1 MANEVKLK
9 LAIEGGKVVGAE
21 LDGISTKLDVMDQ
34 SARGAATGT
43 SSLRNMLAGIV
54 TVGAAAEILRL
65 ADSCTTLRTN
75 LKLSSNSAAE
85 ASVAYERLFQISQQ
99 ARVSFIELGETYG
112 TIARAGRELGVSQDR
127 LLAVTQTIGMAMTI
141 GGGSAQSMQAA
152 LVQLGQGLSS
162 GTLRGEE
169 LNSILEQTPR
179 LAKAL
184 ADGMGVSVGQLRS
197 LGEQGKLTA
206 ETVINALEKSGPQ
219 LAKEMDSASV
229 TVGQAWT
236 MVRNS
241 LTKFVGDA
249 DTASGASSKLAGGL
263 QNLSSMVDTVG
274 NTIKQNEAAFSAL
287 LTGLASA
294 AIVSGIAA
302 TAGSITTLITAVK
315 ALGLVVLANPIVA
328 SLAAIAA
335 AGGAIYALNEKYQ
348 SSAEGVSGKV
358 EQYSRNIARLE
369 ELQSKGAGTEAETIR
384 AQRAAH
390 IEELKDL
397 RSQAQQKLAVLD
409 QSSADNASYNAKE
422 MKRLQERGAAE
433 REAFS
438 GAVSLDDARK
448 AGKLRNDVIQAG
460 YDDAVK
466 IAKSFGKSIA
476 SAASP
481 EDAIALASER
491 DKRLIANA
499 QETTAQ
505 LKSFDDQKAAP
516 AREAAKQRLDATIQY
531 YESLQI
537 ESTAGEQRAN
547 RSLTA
552 AHAAGLLTDQEYYQR
567 KRDLAEADNVAQQAL
582 VELEIE
588 AVQKSGLSQDA
599 KREKLDKFNADLKRL
614 REAALG
620 IESDFVDEM
629 TALDMKLFRAAID
642 QNAQTVEAQQAKA
655 ESLRQQV
662 KDQRL
667 ANAEI
672 GLSAREVANLR
683 AATVELAAA
692 ELERRAG
699 LLQDT
704 DPLLAQAY
712 RDQAKYM
719 RELAAAN
726 IDAVQKTAAVDSF
739 RDLWNSVDQT
749 ARNVWTNIFQGG
761 QDVFSKLRDVAKATF
776 LDWLYQMTV
785 RKWIFNILAVVTGT
799 SSGALAEQ
807 VLGTSKGAGGNAGN
821 VSGSIT
827 NWLTDFGGS
836 SIRAVENIGEK
847 LINTGS
853 DTLNKVGS
861 WLLNNSGQIGKFIG
875 NAGNVL
881 TAINVID
888 LWSKGQR
895 GAAVGAGI
903 GGYFGGPIGSAIG
916 QFIGSKFDYTV
927 EPKGNAIVANVS
939 GKGASAVANRADFE
953 QHGGWFG
960 GGDTKNSDWSN
971 ADAGTTSYIDQS
983 VKNVTAANK
992 AYAEALGLNASALEN
1007 YTAQLDINVSGMD
1020 AAAAKSAVDA
1030 AIAKF
1035 QADQLASSYGE
1046 AFKSVARDGET
1057 TAQTAQR
1064 LAGDLTGAN
1073 AVMATLGMRLY
1084 DVSLAGAAAA
1094 SGLVSAMGGLQAFQQ
1109 QMATYYQ
1116 GYYSAAEQRANVVAG
1131 AANDLNAAGI
1141 TGFTNDQIANA
1152 NRDQIRAVVE
1162 SYATRKDTAD
1172 GAKQYAAVI
1181 KVANQLL
1188 AITTPTQDAKAPTVE
1203 QVGSSGFGGG
1213 SGGGA
1218 SSAATQVQSALQ
1230 QYTDAIFGEVKRL
1243 RGLMEGTGQEAYA
1256 AAQARLAVTRA
1267 QAEAGSQDAYKA
1279 LPALSQAVETLAQ
1292 SNATS
1297 YLELQRVRGRL
1308 AADLEGTATVVAS
1321 RNGLSIPAFAS
1332 GGVHVGGWAMVGELG
1347 PELAYLPPARIYN
1360 AGETRSLLSGAGN
1373 DSDGAAGLAAA
1384 LRGLANQL
1392 ENIESNTEAGAIH
1405 CASLARML
1413 ARVIPDDD
1421 DLIAVR
1427 LVVPKGEFVPVR
1439 AV

>member
-1 MANEVKLK
+1 VANEVKLK

-21 LDGISTKLDVMDQ
+21 LDGVSTKLDVLDQ
-34 SARGAATGT
+34 SARGAAGGAGT
-43 SSLRNMLAGIV
+43 LRSMLAGIV

-65 ADSCTTLRTN
+65 ADSCTTLRTS
-75 LKLSSNSAAE
+75 LKLASNSAAE
-85 ASVAYERLFQISQQ
+85 ASVAYDRLFQIAQQ
-99 ARVSFIELGETYG
+99 ARVSFVELGETYG

-127 LLAVTQTIGMAMTI
+127 LLAVTQSIGMAMTI

-152 LVQLGQGLSS
+152 LIQLGQGLSS

-179 LAKAL
+179 LARAL

-206 ETVINALEKSGPQ
+206 EAVINALEKSGPQ

-241 LTKFVGDA
+241 MTKFVGDA
-249 DTASGASSKLAGGL
+249 DTATGATSKLSSGL
-263 QNLSSMVDTVG
+263 QGLSSVIDSVG
-274 NTIKQNEAAFSAL
+274 NTIKQHETAFSAIA
-287 LTGLASA
+287 TGLASA
-294 AIVSGIAA
+294 AVVAGVAA
-302 TAGSITTLITAVK
+302 TASSIGTLATAIK
-315 ALGLVVLANPIVA
+315 ALGLVMLANPIIA
-328 SLAAIAA
+328 GLAAIAA

-348 SSAEGVSGKV
+348 ASAEGVSASV
-358 EQYSRNIARLE
+358 ATYSRNIARLE
-369 ELQSKGAGTEAETIR
+369 ELQQKGAGTEAETIR

-409 QSSADNASYNAKE
+409 QSSSDNASYNAKE
-422 MKRLQERGAAE
+422 MKRLQEKGAAE

-438 GAVSLDDARK
+438 GAVTLDDARK

-516 AREAAKQRLDATIQY
+516 AREAAKQRLDATIQL
-531 YESLQI
+531 YENQQI
-537 ESTAGEQRAN
+537 EMTAGEQRLS
-547 RSLTA
+547 RSLAT
-552 AHAAGLLTDQEYYQR
+552 AHAAGLVTDQEYYER
-567 KRDLAEADNVAQQAL
+567 KRTLAESDNDRQQAL
-582 VELEIE
+582 VQKEID
-588 AVQKSGLSQDA
+588 AVRRSGLAQKDKQD
-599 KREKLDKFNADLKRL
+599 KLDKFNADLARL
-614 REAALG
+614 RQAALD
-620 IESDFVDEM
+620 IESNFVDEM
-629 TALDMKLFRAAID
+629 TALDMKLFRTAID

-655 ESLRQQV
+655 ESLRQQL

-683 AATVELAAA
+683 RATAELAAA

-699 LLQDT
+699 LIQDT

-739 RDLWNSVDQT
+739 RELWTSIDQT
-749 ARNVWTNIFQGG
+749 ARGVWTNIFQGG
-761 QDVFSKLRDVAKATF
+761 QDVWTKLRDVAKATF

-807 VLGTSKGAGGNAGN
+807 VLGTSKGGAGSAGDSSS
-821 VSGSIT
+821 VSNSMT

-836 SIRAVENIGEK
+836 AIKTVEKIGEK

-853 DTLNKVGS
+853 ETLNKVGS
-861 WLLNNSGQIGKFIG
+861 WLLNNSGGIGKFIG
-875 NAGNVL
+875 NAANVL

-927 EPKGNAIVANVS
+927 TPNGNAIVANVGS
-939 GKGASAVANRADFE
+939 KGASAVASRSDFIQE
-953 QHGGWFG
+953 GGWFG
-960 GGDTKNSDWSN
+960 GGTTHNSSWAN
-971 ADAGTTSYIDQS
+971 ADSGTTGYIDQS

-992 AYAEALGLNASALEN
+992 AYAEALGLNASALDA

-1020 AAAAKSAVDA
+1020 AAAAKSAIDA
-1030 AIAKF
+1030 AVAKF
-1035 QADQLASSYGE
+1035 QADQFTSAYSE
-1046 AFKSVARDGET
+1046 ALGTFAREGET
-1057 TAQTAQR
+1057 SAQTAQR
-1064 LAGDLTGAN
+1064 LATDLTGAN
-1073 AVMATLGMRLY
+1073 AVMATLGGTLY
-1084 DVSLAGAAAA
+1084 DVSVAGAAAA
-1094 SGLVSAMGGLQAFQQ
+1094 SGLVSAMGGMAAFQQ

-1116 GYYSAAEQRANVVAG
+1116 GYYTAAEQRANIVNN
-1131 AANDLNAAGI
+1131 AAADLTAAGI

-1152 NRDQIRAVVE
+1152 NRDQIRAVVD
-1162 SYATRKDTAD
+1162 SFATRKDTAD
-1172 GAKQYAAVI
+1172 GAKQYAAVV

-1188 AITTPTQDAKAPTVE
+1188 AITTATQEAKAPTVE
-1203 QVGSSGFGGG
+1203 QVGSSGGGGGYGGG
-1213 SGGGA
+1213 SS
-1218 SSAATQVQSALQ
+1218 SSAAMDTSLSAWQRATDSIVQTMKDLRSTLIEANPNSLAQLQAQFVINTAAAKAGDLNAYEQLPELAKQLVALKKDQSTSALDQ
-1230 QYTDAIFGEVKRL
+1230 AMFTADVLDTLSSVAAMR
-1243 RGLMEGTGQEAYA
+1243 TGQ
-1256 AAQARLAVTRA
+1256 LNLKV
-1267 QAEAGSQDAYKA
+1267 
-1279 LPALSQAVETLAQ
+1279 
-1292 SNATS
+1292 
-1297 YLELQRVRGRL
+1297 
-1308 AADLEGTATVVAS
+1308 
-1321 RNGLSIPAFAS
+1321 PAFAA
-1332 GGVHVGGWAMVGELG
+1332 GGYHSGGWAMVGEKG
-1347 PELAYLPPARIYN
+1347 PELAYLPPARIYT
-1360 AGETRSLLSGAGN
+1360 APDTSSILSRSGGAGAGVG
-1373 DSDGAAGLAAA
+1373 DSEVLITLKEVRTLLKEIKDDAEFDRTHGFSQRLYD
-1384 LRGLANQL
+1384 LFDRL
-1392 ENIESNTEAGAIH
+1392 TPDRDAI
-1405 CASLARML
+1405 
-1413 ARVIPDDD
+1413 PTK
-1421 DLIAVR
+1421 AV
-1427 LVVPKGEFVPVR
+1427 
-1439 AV
+1439 